1 MPPPTKPPTI
11 QDQWDQFCLDMIRPE
26 CQLELVVMLK
36 AAFLRGVNSG
46 ITLMGDRLSVWTKG
60 QGDQSKAIMLI
71 AELGCEMAKATEK
84 MRELWDQQDKEGSG
98 S

>member
-1 MPPPTKPPTI
+1 MTKPTVD
-11 QDQWDQFCLDMIRPE
+11 DQWNQFCFDMIRPE

-46 ITLMGDRLSVWTKG
+46 ITLMGDRLQVWTRG
-60 QGDQSKAIMLI
+60 QEDQSKAIMLI

-84 MRELWDQQDKEGSG
+84 MRELWKQQDDMEGKS
-98 S
+98 